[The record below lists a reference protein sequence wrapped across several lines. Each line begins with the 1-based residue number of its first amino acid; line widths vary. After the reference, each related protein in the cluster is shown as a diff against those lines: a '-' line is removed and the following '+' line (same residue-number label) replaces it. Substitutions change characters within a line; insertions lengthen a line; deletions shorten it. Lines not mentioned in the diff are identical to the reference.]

1 MSSAGPAPD
10 PAGPATAA
18 GAPASWTTR
27 FPALLPTTAGWVWAR
42 LCVALGF
49 VVAHLLSGSVR
60 LPDGRL
66 HLDEGLLTWDGTYYR
81 VLASAGY
88 GSGVEGAGRFFPLY
102 PTIGKV
108 LAPLCGGRTDVALL
122 VVTNLAAFAAGLVV
136 WQLTREVC
144 RNVRAA
150 DRSAWVLALWP
161 AAFVLVFAYAESL
174 FVLAA
179 AATLLLLHR
188 RAFGL
193 AGLLAL
199 VAALVRPVGLLL
211 VVPAVVEVVVAW
223 SGRPDRPGPRNDDDH
238 RPPPKVLGSVLAV
251 LGAPVGT
258 LLALTWISAASGD
271 AWSAP
276 LDVQRQLRA
285 GFHEPVTRLV
295 RAVADVAT
303 GDLRDVVNLAFAVV
317 GIGLLIISF
326 RRRQPWSWL
335 AYSLVSLLV
344 VLSANNVDSLGR
356 YLMAAVPLLVVLAQ
370 WADRPWRVRTV
381 AVLGSAGLVAGTAAA
396 LLGRI
401 VP

>member
-1 MSSAGPAPD
+1 MTDAGVAKDDAPTSSLRA
-10 PAGPATAA
+10 
-18 GAPASWTTR
+18 R
-27 FPALLPTTAGWVWAR
+27 FPALVPTTAGWVWAR
-42 LCVALGF
+42 VCVALGF

-66 HLDEGLLTWDGTYYR
+66 HLTEGLLTWDGTYYR
-81 VLASAGY
+81 VLATTGY

-108 LAPLCGGRTDVALL
+108 LGPLFGGRDDIALL
-122 VVTNLAAFAAGLVV
+122 VVANAAAFAAGLVV
-136 WQLTREVC
+136 WQLTREVFQNQ
-144 RNVRAA
+144 RTAN
-150 DRSAWVLALWP
+150 RSAWVVALWP

-174 FVLAA
+174 FVLLV
-179 AATLLLLHR
+179 AATLLMLHR
-188 RAFGL
+188 RSFGL

-199 VAALVRPVGLLL
+199 LAALVRPVGVLLA
-211 VVPAVVEVVVAW
+211 VPALVEVVVAW
-223 SGRPDRPGPRNDDDH
+223 TGRPDRPGPRNEDEH
-238 RPPPKVLGSVLAV
+238 RPPPKVLGSILAV

-258 LLALTWISAASGD
+258 ALAFTWIAAASGE

-285 GFHEPVTRLV
+285 GFHEPLTRLA
-295 RAVADVAT
+295 RALVDVGTGDFRDVA
-303 GDLRDVVNLAFAVV
+303 NLAFAAM
-317 GIGLLIISF
+317 GIGLLVIAF

-335 AYSLVSLLV
+335 AYSVVTVLV
-344 VLSANNVDSLGR
+344 VLSANNIDSLGR

-381 AVLGSAGLVAGTAAA
+381 VTLGSVGLIGGTAAA
-396 LLGRI
+396 LLGHM

>member
-1 MSSAGPAPD
+1 MP
-10 PAGPATAA
+10 TA
-18 GAPASWTTR
+18 
-27 FPALLPTTAGWVWAR
+27 AGWVWAR
-42 LCVALGF
+42 VCVAAGF

-66 HLDEGLLTWDGTYYR
+66 HLDEGLMTWDGTYYR
-81 VLASAGY
+81 VLASGGY
-88 GSGVEGAGRFFPLY
+88 GAGVEGAGRFFPLY
-102 PTIGKV
+102 PTLGRV
-108 LAPLCGGRTDVALL
+108 LEPVLGGRTDLALL
-122 VVTNLAAFAAGLVV
+122 LVTNLAAFAAGLVV

-144 RNVRAA
+144 RNERDA

-174 FVLAA
+174 FVLAVA
-179 AATLLLLHR
+179 GTLLMLHR
-188 RAFGL
+188 RSFGL

-211 VVPAVVEVVVAW
+211 VVPAVVEVALAW
-223 SGRPDRPGPRNDDDH
+223 TGRPERPGPRNEDDH
-238 RPPPKVLGSVLAV
+238 RPPPKVAGSLLAV

-295 RAVADVAT
+295 RALLDVGT

-317 GIGLLIISF
+317 GIGLLVISF
-326 RRRQPWSWL
+326 RRRQPWAWQ
-335 AYSLVSLLV
+335 AYSLVTVLV
-344 VLSANNVDSLGR
+344 VLSANNIDSLGR

>member
-1 MSSAGPAPD
+1 MTD
-10 PAGPATAA
+10 PGDAVD
-18 GAPASWTTR
+18 GAPTSSLQTR
-27 FPALLPTTAGWVWAR
+27 FPAVVPTAVGWVWAR
-42 LCVALGF
+42 ICVAVGF

-66 HLDEGLLTWDGTYYR
+66 HLQEGLLTWDGTYYR
-81 VLASAGY
+81 VLADGGY
-88 GSGVEGAGRFFPLY
+88 GAGVEGAGRFFPLY
-102 PTIGKV
+102 PSVGKL
-108 LAPLCGGRTDVALL
+108 LAPLFGGRADIALL
-122 VVTNLAAFAAGLVV
+122 LVANVAAFAAGLVV
-136 WQLTREVC
+136 WQLTTEVF
-144 RNVRAA
+144 RNRRAA

-179 AATLLLLHR
+179 AATLLMLHR
-188 RAFGL
+188 RSFGL

-211 VVPAVVEVVVAW
+211 AVPAVVEVVLAW
-223 SGRPDRPGPRNDDDH
+223 TGRPDRPGPRNDDDH

-258 LLALTWISAASGD
+258 LLAFTWISATSGD
-271 AWSAP
+271 AWSSP
-276 LDVQRQLRA
+276 LTVQRQLRA

-295 RAVADVAT
+295 RAVVDV
-303 GDLRDVVNLAFAVV
+303 GGGNFRDLPNLAFAVV
-317 GIGLLIISF
+317 GIGLLVVSF

-335 AYSLVSLLV
+335 AYSLVTLLL
-344 VLSANNVDSLGR
+344 VLSANNIDSLGR

-381 AVLGSAGLVAGTAAA
+381 VTLGSVGLVGSTAAA
-396 LLGRI
+396 LLGHI

>member
-1 MSSAGPAPD
+1 MTGGGPAPV
-10 PAGPATAA
+10 PAGPA
-18 GAPASWTTR
+18 ASDDVRQRLTGR
-27 FPALLPTTAGWVWAR
+27 FPGLAPTTVGWVWAR

-102 PTIGKV
+102 PTLGRV
-108 LAPLCGGRTDVALL
+108 LSPLCGGRADVALL
-122 VVTNLAAFAAGLVV
+122 LVANLAAFAAGMVV

-144 RNVRAA
+144 RNGRAA
-150 DRSAWVLALWP
+150 DRSAWVLAVWP

-179 AATLLLLHR
+179 AGTLLLLHR
-188 RAFGL
+188 RSFGL
-193 AGLLAL
+193 AGLVAL

-211 VVPAVVEVVVAW
+211 LVPAVVEVVVAW
-223 SGRPDRPGPRNDDDH
+223 SGRPDRPGPRNEDDH

-271 AWSAP
+271 AWSAHS
-276 LDVQRQLRA
+276 RSS
-285 GFHEPVTRLV
+285 GNY
-295 RAVADVAT
+295 
-303 GDLRDVVNLAFAVV
+303 G
-317 GIGLLIISF
+317 
-326 RRRQPWSWL
+326 
-335 AYSLVSLLV
+335 
-344 VLSANNVDSLGR
+344 
-356 YLMAAVPLLVVLAQ
+356 
-370 WADRPWRVRTV
+370 
-381 AVLGSAGLVAGTAAA
+381 LGSTSRSPAWSVRSSTSGAATCA
-396 LLGRI
+396 TW
-401 VP
+401 

>member
-1 MSSAGPAPD
+1 MTDLGVAEDGTPTSSLP
-10 PAGPATAA
+10 
-18 GAPASWTTR
+18 TR
-27 FPALLPTTAGWVWAR
+27 VPALVPTAVGWVWAR
-42 LCVALGF
+42 LCVAVGF

-66 HLDEGLLTWDGTYYR
+66 HLQEGLLTWDGTYYR
-81 VLASAGY
+81 VLAEGGY
-88 GSGVEGAGRFFPLY
+88 GAGVEGAGRFFPLY
-102 PTIGKV
+102 PAVGKV
-108 LAPLCGGRTDVALL
+108 LGPVFADRPDVALL
-122 VVTNLAAFAAGLVV
+122 LLTNVAAFAAGLVV
-136 WQLTREVC
+136 WQLTSEVF
-144 RNVRAA
+144 RNRRAA

-174 FVLAA
+174 FVLAV
-179 AATLLLLHR
+179 AATLLMLHR
-188 RAFGL
+188 RSFGL

-223 SGRPDRPGPRNDDDH
+223 SGRPDRPGPRNEDDD
-238 RPPPKVLGSVLAV
+238 RPPPKVLGSVIAV

-258 LLALTWISAASGD
+258 LLAFTWISAASGE

-276 LDVQRQLRA
+276 LTVQRQLRA

-295 RAVADVAT
+295 RALVDV
-303 GDLRDVVNLAFAVV
+303 GSGNFRDLPNLAFAVL
-317 GIGLLIISF
+317 GIGLLVISF

-335 AYSLVSLLV
+335 AYSLVTLLM
-344 VLSANNVDSLGR
+344 VLSANNIDSLGR

-370 WADRPWRVRTV
+370 WADRPWRVRMVVT
-381 AVLGSAGLVAGTAAA
+381 LGSVGLVGGTAAA
-396 LLGRI
+396 LLGHM

>member
-1 MSSAGPAPD
+1 MTDAGD
-10 PAGPATAA
+10 AA
-18 GAPASWTTR
+18 DGAPTTSWRTR
-27 FPALLPTTAGWVWAR
+27 FPALVPTTAGWVWAR
-42 LCVALGF
+42 VCVAIGF

-66 HLDEGLLTWDGTYYR
+66 HLREGLLTWDGTFYR
-81 VLASAGY
+81 VLAERGY
-88 GSGVEGAGRFFPLY
+88 GAGVSGAGRFFPLY
-102 PTIGKV
+102 PTLGKV
-108 LAPLCGGRTDVALL
+108 LSPVVGGRTDVALL
-122 VVTNLAAFAAGLVV
+122 LVANLAAFGAGLVV
-136 WQLTREVC
+136 WQLTTEVF
-144 RNVRAA
+144 RNRRAA

-174 FVLAA
+174 FVLLV

-188 RAFGL
+188 RSFGL

-199 VAALVRPVGLLL
+199 VAALVRPVGVLLA
-211 VVPAVVEVVVAW
+211 VPAFVEVVVAW
-223 SGRPDRPGPRNDDDH
+223 TGRPDRPGPRNDDDH

-276 LDVQRQLRA
+276 LTVQRQLRA

-295 RAVADVAT
+295 RALVDVAS
-303 GDLRDVVNLAFAVV
+303 GQFRDLPNLAFAVLGV
-317 GIGLLIISF
+317 GLLAISF

-335 AYSLVSLLV
+335 AYSLVTLLV
-344 VLSANNVDSLGR
+344 VLSANNIDSLGR

-381 AVLGSAGLVAGTAAA
+381 VVLGSVGLVGGTAAA
-396 LLGRI
+396 LLGHL

>member
-1 MSSAGPAPD
+1 MTD
-10 PAGPATAA
+10 PATAD
-18 GAPASWTTR
+18 GAPVRPWRTR
-27 FPALLPTTAGWVWAR
+27 FPALAPTTVGWVWAR
-42 LCVALGF
+42 ICVAAGF

-66 HLDEGLLTWDGTYYR
+66 HLQEGLLTWDGTFYR
-81 VLASAGY
+81 VLATDGY
-88 GSGVEGAGRFFPLY
+88 GAGVGGAGRFFPLY
-102 PTIGKV
+102 PTLGKV
-108 LAPLCGGRTDVALL
+108 LGPVFGDRHDVALL
-122 VVTNLAAFAAGLVV
+122 LVANAAAFAAGLVV
-136 WQLTREVC
+136 WQLTSEVF
-144 RNVRAA
+144 RNRRAA

-161 AAFVLVFAYAESL
+161 AAFVMVFAYAESL
-174 FVLAA
+174 FVLLV

-188 RAFGL
+188 RSFGL

-199 VAALVRPVGLLL
+199 VAAQVRPVGLLL
-211 VVPAVVEVVVAW
+211 AVPAVVEVVVAW
-223 SGRPDRPGPRNDDDH
+223 TGRPDRPGPRNEDDH

-258 LLALTWISAASGD
+258 LLAFTWISAASGD

-276 LDVQRQLRA
+276 LTVQRQLRA

-295 RAVADVAT
+295 RAVV
-303 GDLRDVVNLAFAVV
+303 DVVGGNFRDLPNLAFAVV
-317 GIGLLIISF
+317 GIGLLVISF

-335 AYSLVSLLV
+335 AYSLVTLVV
-344 VLSANNVDSLGR
+344 VLSANNIDSLGR

-381 AVLGSAGLVAGTAAA
+381 VALGSVGLVGGTAAA

>member
-1 MSSAGPAPD
+1 MTDAGVAKDDAPTSSLRA
-10 PAGPATAA
+10 
-18 GAPASWTTR
+18 R
-27 FPALLPTTAGWVWAR
+27 FPALVPTTAGWVWAR
-42 LCVALGF
+42 VCVALGF

-66 HLDEGLLTWDGTYYR
+66 HLTEGLLTWDGTYYR
-81 VLASAGY
+81 VLATTGY

-102 PTIGKV
+102 PSIGKV
-108 LAPLCGGRTDVALL
+108 LGPLFGGRDDIALL
-122 VVTNLAAFAAGLVV
+122 VVANAAAFAAGLVV
-136 WQLTREVC
+136 WQLTREVFQNQ
-144 RNVRAA
+144 RTAN
-150 DRSAWVLALWP
+150 RSAWVVALWP

-174 FVLAA
+174 FVLLV

-188 RAFGL
+188 RSFGL

-199 VAALVRPVGLLL
+199 LAALVRPVGVLLA
-211 VVPAVVEVVVAW
+211 VPALVEVVVAW
-223 SGRPDRPGPRNDDDH
+223 TGRPDRPGPRNEDEH
-238 RPPPKVLGSVLAV
+238 RPPPKVLGSILAV

-258 LLALTWISAASGD
+258 ALAFTWIAAASGE

-285 GFHEPVTRLV
+285 GFHEPLTRLA
-295 RAVADVAT
+295 RALVDVGTGDFRDVA
-303 GDLRDVVNLAFAVV
+303 NLAFAAM
-317 GIGLLIISF
+317 GIGLLVIAF

-335 AYSLVSLLV
+335 AYSVVTVLV
-344 VLSANNVDSLGR
+344 VLSANNIDSLGR

-381 AVLGSAGLVAGTAAA
+381 VTLGSVGLIGGTAAA
-396 LLGRI
+396 LLGHL